1 MDFLPHD
8 IAALLDQFARAGG
21 GGSSSGGS
29 SGGSGDGGGIE
40 FVFGYAPMHFVGAI
54 LARAVKKA
62 PTLAIPIQVIGWI
75 IAVVY
80 AIFWINFWPIIG
92 WLVAIAALAGMPAG
106 LYGWF
111 GKLKQSKL
119 VQSRLKIA
127 AMNDPAWDEQKL
139 TDFAKQVFIRY
150 QQDWTNQDTN
160 AMQTYMTPRYHH
172 HAALLIYNLKL
183 LGRIN
188 YVQDVTIDHAAIV
201 EANDD
206 TDNSKDNFTI
216 GFTAR
221 AKDSIVELATSQ
233 ELFKDNNAFTE
244 YWHFVRSDSVWLLDG
259 ISQATA
265 NRMFAKTDIEAFADQ
280 NGYYYSQDMG
290 WLFIPKRGQ
299 LFGGAQFGKSDINNH
314 VVGLYNNQLLVQLYS
329 YIKDPQNNT
338 KPMVIAQVNVPK
350 QYGNIIV
357 RRNKLIQAPIMFGNL
372 KRVETEWTKFN
383 KKYEVFATAPE
394 QATSFELLNPTFME
408 QLEALPFEVNI
419 EVVDNVIYLYT
430 NERGSTVETYQ
441 TMYDLVNKAFKEM
454 RL

>member
-1 MDFLPHD
+1 MGLFLLAVMPQ
-8 IAALLDQFARAGG
+8 LELFARAGG
-21 GGSSSGGS
+21 GGSG
-29 SGGSGDGGGIE
+29 GDGGGEGI
-40 FVFGYAPMHFVGAI
+40 FIILGYLPMQFVGSAFRKI
-54 LARAVKKA
+54 FTKKTVFLV
-62 PTLAIPIQVIGWI
+62 PFNIVGWI

-80 AIFWINFWPIIG
+80 LVFWSNIWGGLGFVVG
-92 WLVAIAALAGMPAG
+92 LAGIVGMASG

-119 VQSRLKIA
+119 VQSRLKTA

-139 TDFAKQVFIRY
+139 TDYATQVFMRY
-150 QQDWTNQDTN
+150 QQDWSNQDT
-160 AMQTYMTPRYHH
+160 ASMQAYMTPGYHH
-172 HAALLIYNLKL
+172 HASLLVYTLKL
-183 LGRIN
+183 MGRKNILQN
-188 YVQDVTIDHAAIV
+188 ITIDQAAIIA
-201 EANDD
+201 ANDEV
-206 TDNSKDNFTI
+206 DNSMDNFTI
-216 GFTAR
+216 GFTAK
-221 AKDSIVELATSQ
+221 AKDTISEVATSQ
-233 ELFKDNNAFTE
+233 ELFKDNNTFTE
-244 YWHFVRSDSVWLLDG
+244 YWQFVRSNDTWLLDG
-259 ISQATA
+259 IKQATA
-265 NRMFAKTDIEAFADQ
+265 DRTLDKADIRAFADQ

-314 VVGLYNNQLLVQLYS
+314 VVGLYNSQLLVQLYS
-329 YIKDPQNNT
+329 YIKDPQNKT
-338 KPMVIAQVNVPK
+338 KPVVIAQVNVPK